1 MVSPRRRVKMFV
13 QIAIGSTL
21 LVFSIMTAAI
31 TFWMLERRLGR
42 LRPWLVRAPHAPKL
56 MLVLCVTA
64 LWVLLQMTI
73 AVWTWAFTF
82 IALGVFD
89 ALETS
94 VYFALVAFTTLGF
107 GDILLPV
114 EWRLLGGMAA
124 LNGLLNIGLV
134 TAAMVETLR
143 QLRLQQIAIQDR
155 DT

>member
-1 MVSPRRRVKMFV
+1 MFV
-13 QIAIGSTL
+13 QIALGSTL
-21 LVFSIMTAAI
+21 LVFSIMTAGI
-31 TFWMLERRLGR
+31 SFWVLERRLSG
-42 LRPWLVRAPHAPKL
+42 LRPWLVQAPHPPKL
-56 MLVLCVTA
+56 MLVLCATA

-73 AVWTWAFTF
+73 AVWAWAFTF
-82 IALGVFD
+82 MALGVF
-89 ALETS
+89 ATLEPS

-107 GDILLPV
+107 GDILLPI

>member
-1 MVSPRRRVKMFV
+1 MFV